1 MPPLWRLP
9 PACRSALLVKQHLG
23 KVRGI
28 GFAKAQLAEKGGS
41 ISPGLTAL
49 TRMFRSIRSVTD
61 GRR

>member
-1 MPPLWRLP
+1 
-9 PACRSALLVKQHLG
+9 LLVKQHLG

-49 TRMFRSIRSVTD
+49 TRMFRSI
-61 GRR
+61 